1 MFNMC
6 VLTQTLRS
14 QVITILINVRKYQI
28 NKINIK
34 YAFEIE
40 MEMRK
45 QTQILTIFNKNYN
58 NP

>member
-1 MFNMC
+1 MC

>member
-1 MFNMC
+1 MC

-14 QVITILINVRKYQI
+14 QVITILINVRKYQF
-28 NKINIK
+28 NKINIIK

-45 QTQILTIFNKNYN
+45 QTQILTIFNKNYMF